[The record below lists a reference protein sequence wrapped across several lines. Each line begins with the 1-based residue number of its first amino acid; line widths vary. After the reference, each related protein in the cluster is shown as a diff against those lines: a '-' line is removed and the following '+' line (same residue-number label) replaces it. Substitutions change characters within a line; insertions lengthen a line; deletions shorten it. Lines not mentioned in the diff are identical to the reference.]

1 MKERVLAVILA
12 IVLCVLGLA
21 GCSKSGTGGENTGG
35 ENEKRKNEN
44 QENDSQGNDDGKDGS
59 TAMGR
64 YMEEEILLPELSG
77 SRYEES
83 NLSMARDQDGSFI
96 LFRGAYEKE
105 TLKEVTGFKLTK
117 DKTWEEYDVSW
128 LDDLKEQFGNEGYL
142 YNIILGQDNMW
153 YAAHVSYAGG
163 KSKHTIIRRS
173 EEGKGEIV
181 TIPYLEETKTK
192 NDYEHYPSVERFDVL
207 EDGTIAI
214 YDIWTDGKILL
225 FSGKDGSSTGEIEAS
240 ASQYN
245 SSPAFKANGNQLITK
260 NLDNTGIAFYNT
272 ETGDVTKDI
281 EYQFENSGCTYDMTK
296 DRTLVLGDRKGI
308 HLLKEDGTLF
318 ETVVDGGLNSMSM
331 LNLYLTAVYAADGGR
346 EEYYGVYSG
355 SDLTGGMALMRYYFD
370 ETIAA
375 VPEKEI
381 TVYSLYDNKTVHQA
395 VTMFQKSNPDVR
407 VNYTVAMEEEGGNV
421 SDYIR
426 ALNTELLSENG
437 ADVIML
443 DGLPAD
449 SYIEKGVL
457 ADLSDMLEPLI
468 SGGEVHEQLY
478 KYYKTEKGIYQAPV
492 RFQAPLFLGR
502 EEALKSTESLGL
514 MKEYVNSNPDKKYF
528 KAGTWEEIVENLLA
542 FYYDT
547 FFTEE
552 GTIDKTSYI
561 EFLEASKLIADHS
574 TVGTEDNAAVS
585 SAGHLGSLGNID
597 VYITSEFDVLTER
610 CQIGIDRAKNL
621 ADFFLHAN
629 LKDQYDCIV
638 KSINGSLLPMGLAGL
653 NNAGRE
659 KETAKEFIGFL
670 LSEDVQKANVYDGFP
685 VNTSALKKWIIDEA
699 DDSSILGVSSS
710 DPADGGIE
718 LRGTCPPLEDREEIL
733 AMLSGLN
740 RPIALNQTLKDMIIT
755 ESAGYFDGSKTAG
768 EAADGVMS
776 KVNTY
781 LSE

>member
-1 MKERVLAVILA
+1 MKKRTLAMALAV
-12 IVLCVLGLA
+12 VLCVLGLA
-21 GCSKSGTGGENTGG
+21 GCSNSGPGG
-35 ENEKRKNEN
+35 ENENQKNGN
-44 QENDSQGNDDGKDGS
+44 QENDSQGTEDDKDGS

-64 YMEEEILLPELSG
+64 YMEEEILLPELST
-77 SRYEES
+77 SPYMES

-117 DKTWEEYDVSW
+117 DMTWEEYDVSW
-128 LDDLKEQFGNEGYL
+128 LDDLKDQFAKEGYF
-142 YNIILGQDNMW
+142 YNIILGQDNVW

-163 KSKHTIIRRS
+163 KSKHTIIRRT

-181 TIPYLEETKTK
+181 NIPYLEETKTK
-192 NDYEHYPSVERFDVL
+192 NDYEHYPSVEKFDVL
-207 EDGTIAI
+207 EDGKIAI
-214 YDIWTDGKILL
+214 YDMWTDGKILL
-225 FSGKDGSSTGEIEAS
+225 FSGRDGSQAGEIEAS
-240 ASQYN
+240 MSQHD
-245 SSPAFKANGNQLITK
+245 SSSVFKAEGNELIMR
-260 NLDNTGIAFYNT
+260 NLSNTGIAFYNI
-272 ETGDVTKDI
+272 ETGDVTKEI
-281 EYQFENSGCTYDMTK
+281 EYQFDNSGCTYDITK
-296 DRTLVLGDRKGI
+296 NQTLVLGDRKGI

-331 LNLYLTAVYAADGGR
+331 LNLYLTAVYAADADK

-355 SDLTGGMALMRYYFD
+355 GDLTGGMALMRYYFD

-395 VTMFQKSNPDVR
+395 VSMFQKANPDVK

-443 DGLPAD
+443 DGLPVD

-457 ADLSDMLEPLI
+457 ADLSGILEPLI
-468 SGGEVHEQLY
+468 SDGKIHEQLF
-478 KYYKTEKGIYQAPV
+478 KYFKTEKGIYQAPI
-492 RFQAPLFLGR
+492 RFQAPIYFGR
-502 EEALKSTESLGL
+502 EEALKSTESLAL
-514 MKEYVNSNPDKKYF
+514 MKEYINSNPDKKYF

-552 GTIDKTSYI
+552 GTIDKVSFVK
-561 EFLEASKLIADHS
+561 FLEASRLIVDNS
-574 TVGTEDNAAVS
+574 SLSEENSVTVTIGRQMS
-585 SAGHLGSLGNID
+585 GLGNID
-597 VYITSEFDVLTER
+597 VYPTSEFDVVTQR
-610 CQIGIDRAKNL
+610 CQIGIDTTQNL
-621 ADFFLHAN
+621 IDYFLHAN
-629 LKDQYDCIV
+629 MKDKYDCV
-638 KSINGSLLPMGLAGL
+638 TKSINGSFLPLGLAGL
-653 NNAGRE
+653 NNASRE
-659 KETAKEFIGFL
+659 KETAQEFIGFL

-699 DDSSILGVSSS
+699 DDNSRLGISSN
-710 DPADGGIE
+710 DPADKDIE
-718 LRGTCPPLEDREEIL
+718 LTGTCPPLKDREKIL
-733 AMLSGLN
+733 SMLLALN
-740 RPIALNQTLKDMIIT
+740 RPIALNQTLKDMIMT
-755 ESAGYFDGSKTAG
+755 ESAGYFDGSKTAD